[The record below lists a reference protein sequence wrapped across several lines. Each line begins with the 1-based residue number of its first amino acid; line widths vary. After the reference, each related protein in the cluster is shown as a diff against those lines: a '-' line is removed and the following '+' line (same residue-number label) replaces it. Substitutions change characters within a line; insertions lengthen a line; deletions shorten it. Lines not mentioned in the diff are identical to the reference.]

1 VEHEKLDGPGDRSA
15 VSNPSIAKRQ
25 LSRSDILKLSVMGA
39 LLLAALLL
47 LNVNMDSSEV
57 SPDFVAAGVVI
68 FWCLPAV
75 IWSQRDRLL
84 AVRDGLDRVAAAEAV
99 APTGHRL
106 LSLFLISFV
115 VLFVETMLIR
125 YIGSQTR
132 IFAFYKNIPLI
143 GAFLGLGIGCFRGGG
158 GRREALM
165 FLAGITVVALF
176 FAVAAQ
182 GLGALLGVAA
192 SLASSERV
200 FGYGMALGINSIALQ
215 FLANVHMGLFCS
227 AVFLGLAALFGPLG
241 RILAESFEGIGR
253 IQAYSINI
261 LGSLAGLLAFVGLSA
276 LEMPPWVWFL
286 VGLLPM
292 LYWLGRGRARRI
304 GIALIA
310 LAALIVAPS
319 LHHTVWSAYQK
330 LVGREI
336 PHGYSIDISDTFYQV
351 AFDLRPETIAQL
363 GADPL
368 PHYSF
373 EFAGRPNLG
382 NVLVV
387 GAGSGNDVATALRA
401 GAKHVDAV
409 DIDGAIVDMGRQHHP
424 EHPYDDP
431 RVRVIIDDARHAF
444 KTLAPGS
451 YDEVLFGQLD
461 SHTALGASSVRL
473 DNYVFTQESFSDAAR
488 LVRPGGVIVLSIV
501 TRVDWMRERYA
512 RMLEHACG
520 APVEHTEFPTSSMYT
535 CHPTKADPDPTAT
548 GIAIKVPVDD
558 WPFPYLPGR
567 SIPLSYVIVI
577 AMLVGTSLFWLRRN
591 GIGAVAVTPAH
602 GHMFFLGAAF
612 LLMEVYAINR
622 LALLFGTTWLV
633 SAVSIAVMLVE
644 IVLANL
650 VVGLIQRDLRPYAY
664 AALFLLLLTGW
675 SVGPEVVLG
684 KSSAAA
690 IGYALFL
697 LSPVFCAGIVF
708 ANSFQRSPNAGTA
721 LGANILGAVLGAWA
735 EYLTMATG
743 IRFMALLALA
753 LYAASLAA
761 LILAHR
767 ASRRETA
774 HSAP

>member
-1 VEHEKLDGPGDRSA
+1 MTERRITRTEVLTLVTISGLL
-15 VSNPSIAKRQ
+15 IAALVLLNIKMG
-25 LSRSDILKLSVMGA
+25 SSDISPIFVVVGA
-39 LLLAALLL
+39 I
-47 LNVNMDSSEV
+47 
-57 SPDFVAAGVVI
+57 I
-68 FWCLPAV
+68 FWCLPV
-75 IWSQRDRLL
+75 VVWLQRGRLL
-84 AVRDGLDRVAAAEAV
+84 AVRDSIARVADEESWTPSAN
-99 APTGHRL
+99 RL

-143 GAFLGLGIGCFRGGG
+143 GAFLGLGIGCFGGAG

-165 FLAGITVVALF
+165 FLAGITIVALF

-182 GLGALLGVAA
+182 GLGALLGFSA

-200 FGYGMALGINSIALQ
+200 FGYGMKPEGVHSILLQ
-215 FLANVHMGLFCS
+215 LLAHVHMGLFCS

-241 RILAESFEGIGR
+241 RILGASFEGLGR
-253 IQAYSINI
+253 IQAYSVNI
-261 LGSLAGLLAFVGLSA
+261 LGSLAGLIAFVGLSA
-276 LEMPPWVWFL
+276 LQTPPWVWFL

-292 LYWLGRGRARRI
+292 LWWLGKGRARKL
-304 GIALIA
+304 GLACIA
-310 LAALIVAPS
+310 LATLFVAPTFN
-319 LHHTVWSAYQK
+319 HTVWSAYQK

-336 PHGYSIDISDTFYQV
+336 PHGYTIDISDTFYQV
-351 AFDLRPETIAQL
+351 AFDLRPETIAEL

-373 EFAGRPNLG
+373 EFAGRPNLD

-409 DIDGAIVDMGRQHHP
+409 DIDRAIVQMGREHHP
-424 EHPYDDP
+424 ERPYDDP

-444 KTLAPGS
+444 KTLPPNS

-501 TRVDWMRERYA
+501 TGVDWMRTRYT

-520 APVEHTEFPTSSMYT
+520 APVEHIEFDASSMYI
-535 CHPTKADPDPTAT
+535 CHPTTPDPDPSAS
-548 GIAIKVPVDD
+548 GIAVGAPVDD
-558 WPFPYLPGR
+558 WPFPYLPDR
-567 SIPLSYVIVI
+567 SIPLSYLIVI
-577 AMLVGTSLFWLRRN
+577 AMLVGASLLWLRRN
-591 GIGAVAVTPAH
+591 GIGTVDATPAH
-602 GHMFFLGAAF
+602 AHMFFLGAAF

-650 VVGLIQRDLRPYAY
+650 VVGLVKRDLRPYAY
-664 AALFLLLLTGW
+664 VALFALLLGGW
-675 SVGPEVVLG
+675 AVGPDIVLG
-684 KSSAAA
+684 KSLGAAF
-690 IGYALFL
+690 GYALFL

-708 ANSFQRSPNAGTA
+708 ANSFSRSPNAGTA
-721 LGANILGAVLGAWA
+721 LGANILGAVLGAWS

-753 LYAASLAA
+753 LYAASLAS
-761 LILAHR
+761 LIVAQR
-767 ASRRETA
+767 KAARDAAARST
-774 HSAP
+774 P

>member
-1 VEHEKLDGPGDRSA
+1 MTERRITRPE
-15 VSNPSIAKRQ
+15 
-25 LSRSDILKLSVMGA
+25 ILKLLAILG
-39 LLLAALLL
+39 LLIAALVL
-47 LNVNMDSSEV
+47 LNIAMDRSDT
-57 SPDFVAAGVVI
+57 SPIFVAAGAIV

-75 IWSQRDRLL
+75 IWSQRERIL
-84 AVRDGLDRVAAAEAV
+84 AVRDSLGRVAGEDAWT
-99 APTGHRL
+99 PSHRRL
-106 LSLFLISFV
+106 VSLFLISFV

-182 GLGALLGVAA
+182 ALGALLGLSA

-200 FGYGMALGINSIALQ
+200 FGYGMAPAGFRSAAQLLGHI
-215 FLANVHMGLFCS
+215 HMGLFCS
-227 AVFLGLAALFGPLG
+227 AVFLGIAAVFGPLG
-241 RILAESFEGIGR
+241 RILADSFNGLGR
-253 IQAYSINI
+253 IEAYSINI
-261 LGSLAGLLAFVGLSA
+261 LGSLAGLVAFVGLSA
-276 LEMPPWVWFL
+276 AQMPPWVWFL

-292 LYWLGRGRARRI
+292 LWWLGKGRARAV
-304 GIALIA
+304 GIACIA
-310 LAALIVAPS
+310 LAS
-319 LHHTVWSAYQK
+319 LFVGPTLNHTVWSAYQK
-330 LVGREI
+330 LVGRDI
-336 PHGYSIDISDTFYQV
+336 PHGYAIDISDTFCQV

-363 GADPL
+363 GTDPL
-368 PHYSF
+368 PHYRF
-373 EFAGRPNLG
+373 EFAGRSGLE
-382 NVLVV
+382 NVLIV

-409 DIDGAIVDMGRQHHP
+409 DIDSAIVEMGRKHHP
-424 EHPYDDP
+424 ERPYDDP

-444 KTLAPGS
+444 KTLPPNS

-473 DNYVFTQESFSDAAR
+473 DNYVFTQESFSDVAR
-488 LVRPGGVIVLSIV
+488 LVRPGGVIVVSIV
-501 TRVDWMRERYA
+501 TGVDWMRARYA

-520 APVEHTEFPTSSMYT
+520 APVEHIEFPASSMYT

-548 GIAIKVPVDD
+548 GVAIGAPVDD
-558 WPFPYLPGR
+558 WPFPYLPDR
-567 SIPLSYVIVI
+567 SIPLSYLIVI
-577 AMLVGTSLFWLRRN
+577 AMLIGTSLFWLRSN
-591 GIGAVAVTPAH
+591 GIGLINATPAH
-602 GHMFFLGAAF
+602 AHMFFLGAAF

-650 VVGLIQRDLRPYAY
+650 VVGLVKRDLRPYAY
-664 AALFLLLLTGW
+664 AALFILLLGGW
-675 SVGPEVVLG
+675 SVGPDAVLG
-684 KSSAAA
+684 QSVAAA
-690 IGYALFL
+690 LGYALFL

-708 ANSFQRSPNAGTA
+708 ANSFSRSPNAGTA

-753 LYAASLAA
+753 LYAGSLAC
-761 LILAHR
+761 LIVERQKFGEKRLV
-767 ASRRETA
+767 
-774 HSAP
+774 